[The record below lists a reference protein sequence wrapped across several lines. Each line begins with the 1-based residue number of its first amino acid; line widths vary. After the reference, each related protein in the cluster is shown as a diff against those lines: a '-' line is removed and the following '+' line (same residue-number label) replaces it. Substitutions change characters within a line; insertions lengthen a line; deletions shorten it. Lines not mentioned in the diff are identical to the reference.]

1 MPNIPAVQI
10 SVIPSKNNPKTV
22 SPYKILPVAKS
33 KLYTPITPKRKP
45 NVLKWKLWNFE
56 VLPKIEL

>member
-1 MPNIPAVQI
+1 
-10 SVIPSKNNPKTV
+10 VIPSKNNPKTV